1 MEDGNFYESCTV
13 NCIFLNQLLHERRR
27 GQKLV
32 WNKRIGFAKVFVVS
46 LQYKI
51 IRMNN
56 RGGQFQHGITQGD
69 PKIVVLS
76 LGSFPKASNVFGKII
91 SFSIRNIETLLIT
104 RRYPKMLKVKHF
116 FSNRIVI
123 WSATFFLS
131 FLCTFKY
138 LQRSDPENFLR
149 WQLQFYSSVSLISNF

>member
-1 MEDGNFYESCTV
+1 M
-13 NCIFLNQLLHERRR
+13 
-27 GQKLV
+27 
-32 WNKRIGFAKVFVVS
+32 VS

-123 WSATFFLS
+123 
-131 FLCTFKY
+131 
-138 LQRSDPENFLR
+138 
-149 WQLQFYSSVSLISNF
+149 